1 IDLRK
6 NSTISPEINNK
17 TPFINKINGGPYMSA
32 KNEEIAKATGDAI
45 LVREPSVPKVLPCNS
60 GSTSTLI
67 ITLTSNVQNEKS
79 IPKRRING
87 TA

>member
-1 IDLRK
+1 
-6 NSTISPEINNK
+6 
-17 TPFINKINGGPYMSA
+17 MSA